1 MIENISINWPVLMNT
16 FLAPYQHIYAQGP
29 QFSAENF
36 AKFRGS
42 VSKFC
47 DSPQENHPN
56 FAA

>member
-1 MIENISINWPVLMNT
+1 MST